1 MKTINMKSLK
11 LTLIAIVT
19 LFASYKELKAC
30 HGQPLVNYVVTPGPL
45 GITINASSNGATCG
59 CGPYWLQTELSC
71 SAAFNGIQPACLT
84 AKLKNWNQA
93 GTSYISFPYFNSY

>member
-30 HGQPLVNYVVTPGPL
+30 HGQPLVNYVVTPGP
-45 GITINASSNGATCG
+45 
-59 CGPYWLQTELSC
+59 YWLQTELSC

-93 GTSYISFPYFNSY
+93 GTSYVSFPYFNSY

>member
-1 MKTINMKSLK
+1 MKSLK
-11 LTLIAIVT
+11 LTLIVIVT

-30 HGQPLVNYVVTPGPL
+30 HGQPLVNYVVTPG
-45 GITINASSNGATCG
+45 TINASSNVATCG
-59 CGPYWLQTELSC
+59 CGAYWLQTELSC

-93 GTSYISFPYFNSY
+93 GTSYVSFPYFNSY